1 LYDSEGKVRRDE
13 VSGGASGPPTPPNAA
28 ESAALEPLLKFLAY
42 IYNIEMTFIL
52 QLFSSALL
60 KKNSGFVPGGKGMP
74 AGRGMHAVY
83 VGLRQSDQAER
94 LAVRSAG
101 RSARTVATG
110 ETQAGASA
118 RWTFRMPLDRHGAC
132 MHGI

>member
-1 LYDSEGKVRRDE
+1 MRWAGLQ
-13 VSGGASGPPTPPNAA
+13 
-28 ESAALEPLLKFLAY
+28 PLLTLPSLRSRTRASFKIFSVH
-42 IYNIEMTFIL
+42 IYNVEMTSIL

-83 VGLRQSDQAER
+83 VGLRQSDRDER